1 MKEELLNIAMQ
12 SLSDDDVKEIV
23 KDKFK
28 KMMEK
33 AVEDAF
39 RWGDAEKAIKNKV
52 TEVMVPYIEKYD
64 FSEYLPKLDSVL
76 TEIVNSD
83 ACMGNKTIFE
93 NFRDLMIEPEQKEIK
108 VTDLFKAWKNK
119 CERDINTD
127 GLDIDYDDGVS
138 YSCVECEMIVEEL
151 GKPSWSSTKRALI
164 TFENEHDESLNVE
177 IPISKWVFDSG
188 REEPYTLSLENDL
201 TISSLRYMDDFK
213 ILLMRL
219 TRARTS
225 IIIDK
230 DYDTDDIFPEAEPES
245 SFS

>member
-28 KMMEK
+28 KMIER

-39 RWGDAEKAIKNKV
+39 KWGDAEKAIKRKV

-83 ACMGNKTIFE
+83 ACMGNKTILE

-108 VTDLFKAWKNK
+108 VTDLFKIWKK
-119 CERDINTD
+119 RCEKEIDTD
-127 GLDIDYDDGVS
+127 GLEIDYDDGVS
-138 YSCVECEMIVEEL
+138 YSCVDCEMSVEEL
-151 GKPSWSSTKRALI
+151 DKPSWG
-164 TFENEHDESLNVE
+164 NVQ
-177 IPISKWVFDSG
+177 
-188 REEPYTLSLENDL
+188 REKPYTLSLENDL
-201 TISSLRYMDDFK
+201 MISSLRYMDDFK

>member
-39 RWGDAEKAIKNKV
+39 RWGDAEKAIKSKV
-52 TEVMVPYIEKYD
+52 TEVMVPYIEEYD

-83 ACMGNKTIFE
+83 ACMANKTILE

-108 VTDLFKAWKNK
+108 VETFYITKYGVISRFQKD
-119 CERDINTD
+119 RR
-127 GLDIDYDDGVS
+127 GLI
-138 YSCVECEMIVEEL
+138 
-151 GKPSWSSTKRALI
+151 
-164 TFENEHDESLNVE
+164 
-177 IPISKWVFDSG
+177 
-188 REEPYTLSLENDL
+188 
-201 TISSLRYMDDFK
+201 
-213 ILLMRL
+213 
-219 TRARTS
+219 
-225 IIIDK
+225 
-230 DYDTDDIFPEAEPES
+230 
-245 SFS
+245 

>member
-28 KMMEK
+28 KM
-33 AVEDAF
+33 V
-39 RWGDAEKAIKNKV
+39 EKAIRSKV
-52 TEVMVPYIEKYD
+52 TEVMVPYIKKYD
-64 FSEYLPKLDSVL
+64 FSEIFLSLDSVL

-83 ACMGNKTIFE
+83 TCMGNKTIFE

-177 IPISKWVFDSG
+177 IPISKWIFDSG

-201 TISSLRYMDDFK
+201 TISSLRYMDDFQ

-219 TRARTS
+219 ARARTT
-225 IIIDK
+225 IVIDK
-230 DYDTDDIFPEAEPES
+230 NYDSDDIYPEAEPEA

>member
-23 KDKFK
+23 KEKFK

-39 RWGDAEKAIKNKV
+39 RWGDAEKAIRSKV

-64 FSEYLPKLDSVL
+64 FSEYLPKLDSVM

-83 ACMGNKTIFE
+83 ACMANKTILE

-108 VTDLFKAWKNK
+108 VTDLFKAWKKK
-119 CERDINTD
+119 CERDIDTT

-138 YSCVECEMIVEEL
+138 YSCVECEMSVEEL
-151 GKPSWSSTKRALI
+151 GKPSWRNTQRALI

-201 TISSLRYMDDFK
+201 TISSLRYMDDFQ

-219 TRARTS
+219 ARAKTS

-230 DYDTDDIFPEAEPES
+230 DYDSDDIYPEAEPEA

>member
-28 KMMEK
+28 KMVEK

-39 RWGDAEKAIKNKV
+39 RWGDVEKQLEAKLQRLWFRISKN
-52 TEVMVPYIEKYD
+52 TTSPNI
-64 FSEYLPKLDSVL
+64 FLSLDSVL

-83 ACMGNKTIFE
+83 TCMGNKTIFE

-177 IPISKWVFDSG
+177 IPISKWIFDSG

-201 TISSLRYMDDFK
+201 TISSLRYMDDFQ

-219 TRARTS
+219 ARARTT
-225 IIIDK
+225 IVIDK
-230 DYDTDDIFPEAEPES
+230 NYDSDDIYPEAEPEA

>member
-39 RWGDAEKAIKNKV
+39 RWGDAEKAIKSKV

-64 FSEYLPKLDSVL
+64 FSEYLPKLDSVM

-83 ACMGNKTIFE
+83 ACMANKTILE

-108 VTDLFKAWKNK
+108 VTDLFKAWKKK
-119 CERDINTD
+119 CERDIDTT

-201 TISSLRYMDDFK
+201 TISSLRYMDDFQ

-219 TRARTS
+219 ARAKTS

-230 DYDTDDIFPEAEPES
+230 DYDSDDIYPEAEPEA

>member
-83 ACMGNKTIFE
+83 ACMGNKTILE

-108 VTDLFKAWKNK
+108 VTDLFKIWKK
-119 CERDINTD
+119 RCEKEIDTC
-127 GLDIDYDDGVS
+127 GLDIDYDGGVS
-138 YSCVECEMIVEEL
+138 YSCVECEMSVEEL

-201 TISSLRYMDDFK
+201 TISSLRYMDDFQ
-213 ILLMRL
+213 ILLMQVMYR
-219 TRARTS
+219 
-225 IIIDK
+225 
-230 DYDTDDIFPEAEPES
+230 
-245 SFS
+245 

>member
-12 SLSDDDVKEIV
+12 SLSDDDVKEVV

-28 KMMEK
+28 RMMEK

-39 RWGDAEKAIKNKV
+39 RWGDAEKAIKSKV

-64 FSEYLPKLDSVL
+64 FSEYLPKLDSVM

-83 ACMGNKTIFE
+83 ACMANKTILE

-108 VTDLFKAWKNK
+108 VTDLFKAWKK
-119 CERDINTD
+119 QCEKDIDTY
-127 GLDIDYDDGVS
+127 GLDVDYDDGVS

-151 GKPSWSSTKRALI
+151 DKPLWSNVQRAVI
-164 TFENEHDESLNVE
+164 TFQNEHDKSLNIE
-177 IPISKWVFDSG
+177 IPISKWVWNSG
-188 REEPYTLSLENDL
+188 KEKTYTLSLENDL
-201 TISSLRYMDDFK
+201 MISSLRNMNDFQ

-230 DYDTDDIFPEAEPES
+230 DYDSDEIFPEAEPEA

>member
-28 KMMEK
+28 KMIER

-39 RWGDAEKAIKNKV
+39 KWGDAEKAIKRKV

-83 ACMGNKTIFE
+83 ACMGNKTILE

-108 VTDLFKAWKNK
+108 VTDLFKAWKKK
-119 CERDINTD
+119 CEKDIDTT

-138 YSCVECEMIVEEL
+138 YSCVECEMSVEEL
-151 GKPSWSSTKRALI
+151 DKPSWSNTQRALI
-164 TFENEHDESLNVE
+164 IFENEHDESLNVE
-177 IPISKWVFDSG
+177 IPISKWIFDSG

-201 TISSLRYMDDFK
+201 MISSLRYMDDFQ

-219 TRARTS
+219 ARARTS
-225 IIIDK
+225 IVIDK
-230 DYDTDDIFPEAEPES
+230 NYDRDDIYPEAEPEA

>member
-119 CERDINTD
+119 C
-127 GLDIDYDDGVS
+127 
-138 YSCVECEMIVEEL
+138 
-151 GKPSWSSTKRALI
+151 
-164 TFENEHDESLNVE
+164 
-177 IPISKWVFDSG
+177 
-188 REEPYTLSLENDL
+188 
-201 TISSLRYMDDFK
+201 
-213 ILLMRL
+213 
-219 TRARTS
+219 
-225 IIIDK
+225 
-230 DYDTDDIFPEAEPES
+230 
-245 SFS
+245 SFSTAP

>member
-28 KMMEK
+28 KMIEK
-33 AVEDAF
+33 AVDDAF
-39 RWGDAEKAIKNKV
+39 RWGDAEKAIKSKV
-52 TEVMVPYIEKYD
+52 TEVMVPYIEEYD

-83 ACMGNKTIFE
+83 ACMANKTILE

-108 VTDLFKAWKNK
+108 VTDLFKAWKKK
-119 CERDINTD
+119 CERDINTT

-138 YSCVECEMIVEEL
+138 YSCVECEMVVEEL
-151 GKPSWSSTKRALI
+151 DKPSWSNTQRALI
-164 TFENEHDESLNVE
+164 IFENEHDESLNVE
-177 IPISKWVFDSG
+177 IPISKWIFYSG

-201 TISSLRYMDDFK
+201 TISSLRYMDDFQ

-219 TRARTS
+219 ARARTS

-230 DYDTDDIFPEAEPES
+230 DYDSDDIYPEAEPEA

>member
-39 RWGDAEKAIKNKV
+39 RWGDAEKAIKSKV

-64 FSEYLPKLDSVL
+64 FSEYLPKLDSVM

-83 ACMGNKTIFE
+83 ACMANKTILE

-108 VTDLFKAWKNK
+108 VTDLFKAWKKK
-119 CERDINTD
+119 CERDIDTT

-201 TISSLRYMDDFK
+201 TISSLRYMDDFQ

-219 TRARTS
+219 ARARTS
-225 IIIDK
+225 IVIDK
-230 DYDTDDIFPEAEPES
+230 DYDSDDIYPEAEPEV

>member
-28 KMMEK
+28 KMIER

-39 RWGDAEKAIKNKV
+39 KWGDAEKAIKRKV

-83 ACMGNKTIFE
+83 ACMGNKTILE

-108 VTDLFKAWKNK
+108 VTDLFKIWKK
-119 CERDINTD
+119 RCEKE
-127 GLDIDYDDGVS
+127 IDTGFPAVIRPNGSITAAEHNRS
-138 YSCVECEMIVEEL
+138 YAQSITPEL
-151 GKPSWSSTKRALI
+151 FSKI
-164 TFENEHDESLNVE
+164 
-177 IPISKWVFDSG
+177 IPIGFTSRIITEPDSPVPIITGRAGITNKFKKTEYGGISK
-188 REEPYTLSLENDL
+188 
-201 TISSLRYMDDFK
+201 
-213 ILLMRL
+213 
-219 TRARTS
+219 
-225 IIIDK
+225 
-230 DYDTDDIFPEAEPES
+230 
-245 SFS
+245 

>member
-28 KMMEK
+28 KMIEK
-33 AVEDAF
+33 AVDDAF
-39 RWGDAEKAIKNKV
+39 RWGDAEKAIKSKV
-52 TEVMVPYIEKYD
+52 TEVMVPYIEEYD

-83 ACMGNKTIFE
+83 ACMANKTILE

-108 VTDLFKAWKNK
+108 VTDLFKAWKKK
-119 CERDINTD
+119 CERDINTT

-138 YSCVECEMIVEEL
+138 YSCVECEMVVEEL
-151 GKPSWSSTKRALI
+151 DKPSWRNTQRALI
-164 TFENEHDESLNVE
+164 IFENEHDESLNVE
-177 IPISKWVFDSG
+177 IPISKWIFDSG

-201 TISSLRYMDDFK
+201 TISSLRYMDDFQ

-219 TRARTS
+219 ARARTS

-230 DYDTDDIFPEAEPES
+230 DYDSDDIYPEAEPEA

>member
-39 RWGDAEKAIKNKV
+39 RWGDAEKAIKSKV

-64 FSEYLPKLDSVL
+64 FSEYLPKLDSVM

-83 ACMGNKTIFE
+83 ACMANKTILE

-108 VTDLFKAWKNK
+108 VTDLFKAWKKK
-119 CERDINTD
+119 CERDIDTT

-201 TISSLRYMDDFK
+201 TISSLRHMDDFQ

-219 TRARTS
+219 ARAKTS

-230 DYDTDDIFPEAEPES
+230 DYDSDDIYPEAEPEA

>member
-28 KMMEK
+28 RMMEK

-39 RWGDAEKAIKNKV
+39 RWGDAEKAIKSKV

-83 ACMGNKTIFE
+83 ACMGNKTILE

-108 VTDLFKAWKNK
+108 VTDLFKAWKKK
-119 CERDINTD
+119 CEKDIDTD

-138 YSCVECEMIVEEL
+138 YSCVECEMSVEEL
-151 GKPSWSSTKRALI
+151 DKPSWSNTQRALI
-164 TFENEHDESLNVE
+164 IFENEHDESLNVE
-177 IPISKWVFDSG
+177 IPISKWIFDSG

-201 TISSLRYMDDFK
+201 TISSLRYMDDFQ

-219 TRARTS
+219 ARAGTS
-225 IIIDK
+225 IVIDK
-230 DYDTDDIFPEAEPES
+230 NYDRDDIYPEAEPEA

>member
-28 KMMEK
+28 NMIQK

-39 RWGDAEKAIKNKV
+39 RWGDAEKAIKRKV

-83 ACMGNKTIFE
+83 ACMANKTILE
-93 NFRDLMIEPEQKEIK
+93 NFRDLMIEPEQKKIK
-108 VTDLFKAWKNK
+108 VTDLFNIWKK
-119 CERDINTD
+119 RCEKYIDTD

-151 GKPSWSSTKRALI
+151 DKPLWSNVQRAVI
-164 TFENEHDESLNVE
+164 TFQNEHDKSLNIE
-177 IPISKWVFDSG
+177 IPISKWM
-188 REEPYTLSLENDL
+188 EEPYTFSLENDL
-201 TISSLRYMDDFK
+201 MISSLRNMNDFQ

-230 DYDTDDIFPEAEPES
+230 DYGSDDIFPEA